1 MEERTPGSWELA
13 PDRWWAVRSTQD
25 KKTIV
30 TAAVAGRSKEE
41 MLANA
46 RFIATAPDLLEDL
59 EWAHS
64 ELCPQPA
71 WCESNHPVLKPRH
84 DKIRATIANT
94 TEQLPLHRRH
104 KTRAGGVV
112 IPKDTLH
119 SSHGPGSQKGGE
131 EPQTAG
137 KTTAGQRARPVHQM
151 PARTRQAK
159 QGPLRAVLQQGPR
172 IPSWEKAEA
181 KRAQSAGE

>member
-1 MEERTPGSWELA
+1 MNYRGIADVAL
-13 PDRWWAVRSTQD
+13 
-25 KKTIV
+25 V
-30 TAAVAGRSKEE
+30 T
-41 MLANA
+41 
-46 RFIATAPDLLEDL
+46 
-59 EWAHS
+59 
-64 ELCPQPA
+64 
-71 WCESNHPVLKPRH
+71 
-84 DKIRATIANT
+84 NT

-137 KTTAGQRARPVHQM
+137 KTTAGQRARPLHQM

>member
-1 MEERTPGSWELA
+1 MREARRYLMHLPRPGRPRPPTRVPLGKG
-13 PDRWWAVRSTQD
+13 VN
-25 KKTIV
+25 KG
-30 TAAVAGRSKEE
+30 GRSPQVKPDGCRLVLC
-41 MLANA
+41 LA
-46 RFIATAPDLLEDL
+46 I
-59 EWAHS
+59 
-64 ELCPQPA
+64 
-71 WCESNHPVLKPRH
+71 V
-84 DKIRATIANT
+84 NT